1 MVEHLEC
8 ATTFNCILALSAKCK
23 LFIDKVISN
32 KTIKTNSIPV
42 SLFINKKKR
51 RPIYLGLL

>member
-8 ATTFNCILALSAKCK
+8 ATTFNCILALSVKCN
-23 LFIDKVISN
+23 LFIDKVIAN

-42 SLFINKKKR
+42 SLFINK
-51 RPIYLGLL
+51 